1 MSLYHI
7 YGIGAA
13 LVDTEIEV
21 NDADLQTYGIEKG
34 VMTLVDEARQIEL
47 IEHLSE
53 HLTASKRASGG
64 SAANTIIGAS
74 YFGAKTFYSCKVAD
88 DENGEF
94 YLNDMQAAG
103 VSTPNNTA
111 NEQGITGK
119 CLVMITPDAERT
131 MNTFLGI
138 SETVSIAELDEEALK
153 QSQYAYIEGYL
164 VTSETG
170 KAAAIELRKM
180 AEKHNIKTAFTLS
193 DPAMVQFFAD
203 GLHEMI
209 GSKVDLLFCNKD
221 EALGFTKTETI
232 DEAINALKSHAK
244 EFAITLGNEG
254 ALIFDGTSV
263 ITIAPHSVTAIDSNG
278 AGDMFA
284 GAFLYAITNGY
295 SHQQAGDLASAAA
308 AQVVSQYGPR
318 LRPEQHQEVFNK
330 ILS

>member
-1 MSLYHI
+1 MSTYHI

-21 NDADLQTYGIEKG
+21 SDTDLQTYGIEKG
-34 VMTLVDEARQIEL
+34 VMTLVDEARQTEL

-53 HLTASKRASGG
+53 HLIASTRASGG

-88 DENGEF
+88 DDNGEF

-103 VSTPNNTA
+103 VATSSANTNNGS

-138 SETVSIAELDEEALK
+138 SETVSVNELNEEALK
-153 QSQYAYIEGYL
+153 QSEYAYIEGYL
-164 VTSETG
+164 VTSTTG
-170 KAAAIELRKM
+170 RAAAIELRQQ

-193 DPAMVQFFAD
+193 DPAMVQFFGD
-203 GLHEMI
+203 GLKEMI
-209 GSKVDLLFCNKD
+209 GDRVNLLFCNQD
-221 EALGFTKTETI
+221 EALGFTETESLN
-232 DEAINALKSHAK
+232 DAIEVLKSYAD
-244 EFAITLGNEG
+244 EFAITLGSEG
-254 ALIFDGTSV
+254 ALIFDGTSL
-263 ITIAPHSVTAIDSNG
+263 IKIAANTVTAIDSNG

-284 GAFLYAITNGY
+284 GAFLYAITNG
-295 SHQQAGDLASAAA
+295 
-308 AQVVSQYGPR
+308 
-318 LRPEQHQEVFNK
+318 
-330 ILS
+330 